1 MKSKTGKKAQK
12 LRDSWSRWDLLQAEA
27 NRKGVSVQMLNKYP
41 MHVRITG
48 HLIVDYWPATQRA
61 WVFGSEHAA
70 NVTPPEDA
78 IQMALAG
85 NPERFPE
92 GALEHLRTIQ

>member
-1 MKSKTGKKAQK
+1 MSKKAKRVQK
-12 LRDSWSRWDLLQAEA
+12 ERDSWARYNVLANEA
-27 NRKGVSVQMLNKYP
+27 VRKNVSVRMLNQYP

-48 HLIVDYWPATQRA
+48 NCVVDYWPATQRA

-70 NVTPPEDA
+70 NVTPPEGA

-85 NPERFPE
+85 VPEWLPE